1 MSSYLEKNG
10 HLIISALKYFSFFKV
25 EKGYRQLK
33 YLDLGNV
40 RVFLNK
46 NLQKIIKHRKL
57 KISLINERL

>member
-10 HLIISALKYFSFFKV
+10 HLVISTLKYFSFFKV